1 VKFGLKPTLR
11 VVQMV
16 SWRGKP
22 GDDIAYA
29 TAEKQLYS
37 SHYFETAV
45 DLSFCVRGS
54 TDPTH
59 PGFYLVIAL
68 GSEQSGLTGVKGT
81 IIRHVAVGRSVSNL
95 EDQLADIKSKLETK
109 Q

>member
-1 VKFGLKPTLR
+1 LKPTLR
-11 VVQMV
+11 VVQLV
-16 SWRGKP
+16 SMRGKP

-37 SHYFETAV
+37 SHYFETAL

-54 TDPTH
+54 SDPTH
-59 PGFYLVIAL
+59 PGFYLVVAM
-68 GSEQSGLTGVKGT
+68 GSEQAGLTGVKGT

-95 EDQLADIKSKLETK
+95 EDQLTDIKNKLEAK